1 MNSEELQQSLGDE
14 LCKSCAW
21 KKGEIDRQCDGLCEG
36 LYCDDALD
44 AFLDEN
50 ESYLDDFEEE

>member
-1 MNSEELQQSLGDE
+1 M
-14 LCKSCAW
+14 
-21 KKGEIDRQCDGLCEG
+21 IGLCEG
-36 LYCDDALD
+36 LYCDDAFD

>member
-1 MNSEELQQSLGDE
+1 MNREELKQSLGDE

-36 LYCDDALD
+36 FIVMMLLMP
-44 AFLDEN
+44 FLMRTKVI
-50 ESYLDDFEEE
+50 